1 MALFPKPWKSQVRHR
16 FCSQNSIQVVYNLF
30 FQISQCLLQAWP
42 WTVFAVPDVA
52 EDEEEDMEEMEVA
65 EGNKTLCLFISL
77 FPNHWWIWGVHCC
90 SLRMLVKWFFFFHGV
105 GYHVTFLHGRMSR
118 PWGMISTAGFR
129 SSFFKTQKMQIYQLY
144 FWKRKWL
151 VKKLLQIVG
160 LLNFLAQLGSYVE
173 FMLSLC
179 LGKNIEGSERF
190 LFIYFCKRKILKW
203 RRNYTSSG
211 RFVLKAAFT
220 VELHV
225 ILLSGT
231 ITHLKCGI

>member
-1 MALFPKPWKSQVRHR
+1 M
-16 FCSQNSIQVVYNLF
+16 
-30 FQISQCLLQAWP
+30 
-42 WTVFAVPDVA
+42 
-52 EDEEEDMEEMEVA
+52 
-65 EGNKTLCLFISL
+65 
-77 FPNHWWIWGVHCC
+77 
-90 SLRMLVKWFFFFHGV
+90 
-105 GYHVTFLHGRMSR
+105 
-118 PWGMISTAGFR
+118 
-129 SSFFKTQKMQIYQLY
+129 
-144 FWKRKWL
+144 
-151 VKKLLQIVG
+151 KKLLQIVG